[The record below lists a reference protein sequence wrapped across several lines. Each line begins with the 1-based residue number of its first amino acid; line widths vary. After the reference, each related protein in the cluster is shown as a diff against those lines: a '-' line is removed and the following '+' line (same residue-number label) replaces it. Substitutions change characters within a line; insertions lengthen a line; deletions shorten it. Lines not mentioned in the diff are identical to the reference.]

1 MRKKQVALVVLLV
14 GAAVSLSGC
23 VVAAVGAAAVGTAVY
38 ATGDLEVVEAEK
50 LDVVYDATLAAMKDL
65 DLYVTKQTRDAL
77 SAVIVARDAQDK
89 KITIKLNAAT
99 SEVTELSIR
108 IGTFGNEEKSRLIH
122 KEILRNLRQ

>member
-1 MRKKQVALVVLLV
+1 MRKKQVALIILLF

-23 VVAAVGAAAVGTAVY
+23 MFAAVGAAAVGTVVY
-38 ATGDLEVVEAEK
+38 ATGDLEVAEAEK
-50 LDVVYDATLAAMKDL
+50 LDVLYDATLAAMKDL
-65 DLYVTKQTRDAL
+65 DLYVTKQTKDAL

-108 IGTFGNEEKSRLIH
+108 VGTFGNEDKSRLIH

>member
-50 LDVVYDATLAAMKDL
+50 LDVVYDATLAAMRDL
-65 DLYVTKQTRDAL
+65 DLYVTKQTKDSL

-108 IGTFGNEEKSRLIH
+108 VGAFGNEEKSRLIY
-122 KEILRNLRQ
+122 KEIRRNLR

>member
-1 MRKKQVALVVLLV
+1 MRRKQIVLIILLV

-23 VVAAVGAAAVGTAVY
+23 VVAAVGAGVVGTVAY
-38 ATGDLEVVEAEK
+38 ATGDLEAVEAKK
-50 LDVVYDATLAAMKDL
+50 LDVVYDATLAAMRDL
-65 DLYVTKQTRDAL
+65 DLYVTKQTKDSL

-108 IGTFGNEEKSRLIH
+108 VGAFGNEEKSRLIY
-122 KEILRNLRQ
+122 KEIRRNLR